1 MTQFHEGQEVEVRGV
16 YRDPYWRS
24 GKIVSHE
31 AYLHGAHE
39 PDRYF
44 IEFPDG
50 TRAVLD
56 AHHIRAFDAVDGVET
71 VGGVNEDIA
80 ARVAQAIFLAQ
91 MNNLIN
97 LLTQEAKHGA
107 DTSRHCSE
115 EDSQ

>member
-50 TRAVLD
+50 TRAVSHVD
-56 AHHIRAFDAVDGVET
+56 HIRLPQSEWDILRASCSHDSYASDHECADGT
-71 VGGVNEDIA
+71 NE
-80 ARVAQAIFLAQ
+80 
-91 MNNLIN
+91 
-97 LLTQEAKHGA
+97 
-107 DTSRHCSE
+107 
-115 EDSQ
+115 